1 MSGQVSLS
9 VIFERA
15 LVTWINFVSVVVLDV
30 SVQGHLALQRF
41 AALEKNLIPIFNSKE
56 EFISRQKINIY
67 IKSSVFNAVIKEKI
81 IQNIILRVKG
91 GECSHF

>member
-1 MSGQVSLS
+1 MILNSFMEHFYVSGQVSLS

-41 AALEKNLIPIFNSKE
+41 AALEKKILFLSLTLKKNLSQDRK
-56 EFISRQKINIY
+56 SIY
-67 IKSSVFNAVIKEKI
+67 T
-81 IQNIILRVKG
+81 
-91 GECSHF
+91 